1 MVFSSIPFLFYF
13 FAAVLVLYFAV
24 PRQLKNYVLL
34 LAGVFFYFYGEQRL
48 VLLMLF
54 TAFWDYA
61 CAMFI
66 SVTRSKTQSKLWPRV
81 GMIASIVVDVGIL
94 CYFKYTDFFIKNIN
108 AIAGTD
114 IPLLKIALPIGISF
128 YTFQSMSYVIDVY
141 RGDVKAVKNPFTYAT
156 YLTLFPQ
163 LIAGPIVRF
172 ETVADEL
179 EHRTHSFDKIASGAM
194 RFAVGMAKKIL
205 IANVLGEFCA
215 DFAALP
221 EKTVVLCWLYAI
233 TYSLQIYFDFSGY
246 SDMAIGLGK
255 ILGFTFCE
263 NFDYPYISRSITEFW
278 RRWHMSL
285 GQWFRDYIYIPL
297 GGSRNGTARWLL
309 SVFTVWFVTGMWH
322 GAGWNFIIWGLFFGV
337 LLVLE
342 KLFLRKFFAKI
353 PAVFSHIYT
362 LVAVII
368 SFVIFSCTE
377 NLGGFSEGLAHIGAM
392 FGFGGLPFISQST
405 LYYLRDYAFVIV
417 LGIIGSTPLVRNTCR
432 KLCEKYPVANLAQ
445 PIAMA
450 GMILLCVC
458 ELSDATFNPF
468 LYFNF

>member
-1 MVFSSIPFLFYF
+1 MVFSSIPFLYYF
-13 FAAVLVLYFAV
+13 FPAVLVLYFIA
-24 PRQLKNYVLL
+24 PRRVKNYVLL
-34 LAGVFFYFYGEQRL
+34 LAGIVFYFYGEQRL

-54 TAFWDYA
+54 TALWDYG
-61 CAMFI
+61 CAMLI
-66 SVTRSKTQSKLWPRV
+66 TLTRAKDKKVWPRV
-81 GMIASIVVDVGIL
+81 GLIASIVMDVGIL
-94 CYFKYTDFFIKNIN
+94 CYFKYTDFFITNIN
-108 AIAGTD
+108 AIAGTK
-114 IPLLKIALPIGISF
+114 IPLLGIALPIGISF

-141 RGDVKAVKNPFTYAT
+141 RDKVKAVKNPFTYAT

-172 ETVADEL
+172 ETVAAEL
-179 EHRTHSFDKIASGAM
+179 ENRTHSFDKISSGAM
-194 RFAVGMAKKIL
+194 RFTVGMAKKIL

-215 DFAALP
+215 NFSSVS

-233 TYSLQIYFDFSGY
+233 AYSLQIYFDFSGY
-246 SDMAIGLGK
+246 SDMAIGLGR
-255 ILGFTFCE
+255 ILGFEFCE
-263 NFDYPYISRSITEFW
+263 NFDYPYISKSVTEFW

-342 KLFLRKFFAKI
+342 KLFLRKFFDKI
-353 PAVFSHIYT
+353 PRVFSHIYT
-362 LVAVII
+362 LLAVAV

-377 NLGGFSEGLAHIGAM
+377 NLGGFSAGLSHIASM
-392 FGFGGLPFISQST
+392 FGFGGLPFIASST

-417 LGIIGSTPLVRNTCR
+417 LGVIGSTPLVRNTCR
-432 KLCEKYPVANLAQ
+432 KLCDKFTVANLAT
-445 PIAMA
+445 PVAMA
-450 GMILLCVC
+450 AMILLCVC

>member
-1 MVFSSIPFLFYF
+1 MVFSSIPFLYYF
-13 FAAVLVLYFAV
+13 FPAVLVLYFIA
-24 PRQLKNYVLL
+24 PRRVKNYVLL
-34 LAGVFFYFYGEQRL
+34 LAGIVFYFYGEQRL

-54 TAFWDYA
+54 TALWDYG

-66 SVTRSKTQSKLWPRV
+66 TLTRAKDKKVWPRV
-81 GMIASIVVDVGIL
+81 GLIASIVMDVGIL
-94 CYFKYTDFFIKNIN
+94 CYFKYTDFFITNIN
-108 AIAGTD
+108 AIAGTK
-114 IPLLKIALPIGISF
+114 IPLLGIALPIGISF

-141 RGDVKAVKNPFTYAT
+141 RDKVKAVKNPFTYAT

-172 ETVADEL
+172 ETVAAEL
-179 EHRTHSFDKIASGAM
+179 ENRTHSFEKISAGAM
-194 RFAVGMAKKIL
+194 RFTVGMAKKIL

-215 DFAALP
+215 NFSKVP

-233 TYSLQIYFDFSGY
+233 AYSLQIYFDFSGY

-263 NFDYPYISRSITEFW
+263 NFDYPYISKSVTEFW

-322 GAGWNFIIWGLFFGV
+322 GAGWNFIVWGLFFGV

-342 KLFLRKFFAKI
+342 KLFLRKFFDKI
-353 PAVFSHIYT
+353 PTVFSHIYT
-362 LVAVII
+362 LLAVAV

-377 NLGGFSEGLAHIGAM
+377 NLGGFSAGLSHIASM
-392 FGFGGLPFISQST
+392 FGFGGLPFMASST

-417 LGIIGSTPLVRNTCR
+417 LGVIGSTPLVRNTCR
-432 KLCEKYPVANLAQ
+432 KLCDKFTVANLAT
-445 PIAMA
+445 PVAMA
-450 GMILLCVC
+450 AMIMLCVC